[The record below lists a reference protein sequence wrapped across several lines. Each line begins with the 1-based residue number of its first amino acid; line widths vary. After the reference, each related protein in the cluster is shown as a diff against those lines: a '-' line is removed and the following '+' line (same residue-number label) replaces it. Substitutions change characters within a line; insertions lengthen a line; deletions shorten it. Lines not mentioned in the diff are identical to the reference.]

1 MKKIEIVTLWK
12 EKYNLNSKT
21 INMVLEFV
29 FGLSKE
35 KVFLLDE
42 LDEIYLGQII
52 FIFEKLT
59 LGYPLAYLIKKA
71 NFMWEDFYVDE
82 NVLIPRDDTEVLVR
96 EVICYWESN
105 EAIQKEGIQGRFPTS
120 REWQILLD
128 IWTWSGIIPISLVKK
143 MDFEG
148 VYAIDISDE
157 AVKVAKENVFR
168 HSLENKV
175 VILKSDF
182 KKFEFE
188 LFRWKKLIVTAN
200 LPYIKEGDFKNMDFS
215 VCKFEPKTALY
226 GWIDTWFELYE
237 DLISILLEKRLLFDS
252 LDLFIEIWFDQYE
265 ISKNFLEEKWLKF
278 EFFKDTNNIGRVI
291 KIVL

>member
-52 FIFEKLT
+52 FIFEKLN
-59 LGYPLAYLIKKA
+59 LWYPLAYIIKKA

-82 NVLIPRDDTEVLVR
+82 NVLIPRDDTEVLVKAVIR
-96 EVICYWESN
+96 EEELTQYTLI
-105 EAIQKEGIQGRFPTS
+105 
-120 REWQILLD
+120 D
-128 IWTWSGIIPISLVKK
+128 IWTGSWIIPISLVKK

-148 VYAIDISDE
+148 VYAIDVSDK
-157 AVKVAKENVFR
+157 AVEVAKENVFR
-168 HSLENKV
+168 HSLEDKV
-175 VILKSDF
+175 VILKNDF

-188 LFRWKKLIVTAN
+188 LFRWKDLIVTAN

-215 VCKFEPKTALY
+215 VYKFEPKTALY
-226 GWIDTWFELYE
+226 GWINTWFELYE
-237 DLISILLEKRLLFDS
+237 ELIKILMERRNLFNT

-265 ISKNFLEEKWLKF
+265 ISKKFLEEKWLKF
-278 EFFKDTNNIGRVI
+278 EFFKDTNKIYRVI
-291 KIVL
+291 KIVI